1 MLGGWSDEVCG
12 RRGSAAA
19 GCLPMVRD
27 VATNTPAAQPAHA
40 SSRGAGASAPSNPRH
55 VVKPEL
61 PHIKSMLQSP
71 PIKTKGLKWS
81 LLLLLLLLLLMLL
94 FFAPDTG
101 CCTSDAAC
109 SVGEAPLTPVLC
121 SAEHC
126 EVVEVVTACI
136 LQPEDIG

>member
-1 MLGGWSDEVCG
+1 
-12 RRGSAAA
+12 
-19 GCLPMVRD
+19 
-27 VATNTPAAQPAHA
+27 
-40 SSRGAGASAPSNPRH
+40 
-55 VVKPEL
+55 
-61 PHIKSMLQSP
+61 MLQSP
-71 PIKTKGLKWS
+71 PIKTKGLMWS
-81 LLLLLLLLLLMLL
+81 LLLLLLLMLL

-136 LQPEDIG
+136 LQPEEHRLMLSAESSGTEYVVAAISCAVSVTAVAGVAAAAAAAARRGVQREGNELVCLFKRMSSQLRRCCASAC